1 VASVSIYGL
10 DDLALSLADLARLP
24 DDVTDGMLE
33 EGAKVIVREMKKA
46 APRDTGQLNAS
57 IVAGRVKR
65 DKGGKRIYVYPSGT
79 RKNTNAYR
87 SKTGAKPVRNAE
99 VGFILEYGAPRRGL
113 LARQWVWKASEA
125 AADEAVG
132 QAKQVYEKYLKKL
145 NL

>member
-1 VASVSIYGL
+1 MASVSIYVL
-10 DDLALSLADLARLP
+10 DELELSLADLARLP

-33 EGAKVIVREMKKA
+33 EGAKVIVREMKKT
-46 APRDTGQLNAS
+46 APRDTGQLSAS
-57 IVAGRVKR
+57 IAAGKVKR
-65 DKGGKRIYVYPSGT
+65 GRDGKRIYVYPSGT
-79 RKNTNAYR
+79 RKKTAAYR
-87 SKTGAKPVRNAE
+87 SKTGARPVRNAE

-113 LARQWVWKASEA
+113 PARQWVWKASEA